1 MILGRQDGKASNC
14 QLESFLLSLV
24 MLCTVSFSPAGML
37 AATPPHPQSGGSAAL
52 SASFHCPEE
61 LTSNDARQAALHTFI
76 QSYTA
81 QFPNNNV
88 RDMMIFRYRLLV
100 EHSCI
105 QTLKSMLADV
115 SPISEMLRLEDHD
128 FGPKTE
134 EFDPRARV
142 WTVYFRKDGEP
153 ASLSDEDLIFNFYGW
168 NPSTSPEGIAQAL
181 LKPRENLNIIWKFEA
196 PDDLTKTPAYF
207 FISETQY
214 PGETFAYV
222 NITKISSAGG
232 GAYAVTL
239 DKKITDTSF
248 ADIDKKCKAWLISEE
263 GKASTTE
270 LGHIGADPAWE
281 QHFAQTAK

>member
-1 MILGRQDGKASNC
+1 
-14 QLESFLLSLV
+14 
-24 MLCTVSFSPAGML
+24 
-37 AATPPHPQSGGSAAL
+37 
-52 SASFHCPEE
+52 
-61 LTSNDARQAALHTFI
+61 
-76 QSYTA
+76 
-81 QFPNNNV
+81 
-88 RDMMIFRYRLLV
+88 MIFRYRLLV

-128 FGPKTE
+128 FGTKTE
-134 EFDPRARV
+134 EFDPHPKV

-153 ASLSDEDLIFNFYGW
+153 SSLSDEDLIFNFYGW

-196 PDDLTKTPAYF
+196 PDDLTKAPAYF

-214 PGETFAYV
+214 PGEMFGYV
-222 NITKISSAGG
+222 NITKISSTGG

-239 DKKITDTSF
+239 DKKITGTSVV
-248 ADIDKKCKAWLISEE
+248 DIDKKCKAWLISEE

-270 LGHIGADPAWE
+270 LGHVGVDPTWE
-281 QHFAQTAK
+281 QHFAKKCSRTARI